1 MAYYND
7 DELYRYFEKSIK
19 EQSELRLS
27 DLRREID
34 YQYQRAMKRL
44 KEDLSLQQTVDYNRG
59 LREIRVGYQNQI
71 NQIGVNYDEELIK
84 KRLEM
89 SDHVFQGVI
98 SKIKAFIKTKAY
110 ETYIKEKIEDTLNNV
125 QKTTYIFKIAPKDQV
140 IKKIIQTLD
149 STYQIEEDESII
161 YGGFILYLPKQR
173 VEINETLDQKIDEQK
188 DWFYKHSKL
197 FIRE

>member
-125 QKTTYIFKIAPKDQV
+125 QKTSYIFKIAPKDQV
-140 IKKIIQTLD
+140 IKKIIQALD
-149 STYQIEEDESII
+149 STYQIEEDESIT

>member
-161 YGGFILYLPKQR
+161 FGGFILYLPKQR

>member
-89 SDHVFQGVI
+89 SDHVFLGVI

-125 QKTTYIFKIAPKDQV
+125 QKTSYIFKIAQS
-140 IKKIIQTLD
+140 KK
-149 STYQIEEDESII
+149 S
-161 YGGFILYLPKQR
+161 
-173 VEINETLDQKIDEQK
+173 
-188 DWFYKHSKL
+188 YKH
-197 FIRE
+197 